1 AALPSMDAPTTRT
14 APENRNALK
23 LLGLRIHKPGSLW
36 MLVAA
41 LFFAIMGTLV
51 KIGGEKFS
59 SPELV
64 FYRSFFGLVFIFV
77 LARRN
82 QLQLQSPV
90 LGRLLTGSILSLVSL
105 VIFFSAISQLPL
117 ATGITLNYSA
127 PLSKAAFAPF
137 MLRRRARSIL

>member
-1 AALPSMDAPTTRT
+1 
-14 APENRNALK
+14 
-23 LLGLRIHKPGSLW
+23 

-77 LARRN
+77 LARKH
-82 QLQLQSPV
+82 QLQRKTPV
-90 LGRLLTGSILSLVSL
+90 LGNQLARSSLGFVSL
-105 VIFFSAISQLPL
+105 AMFLYAISQLPL
-117 ATGITLNYSA
+117 ATAITLYYTSA
-127 PLSKAAFAPF
+127 LFMATFAPS
-137 MLRRRARSIL
+137 MLREHARPILIVAI